1 MTEAPLEDN
10 GSGLAPA
17 GEGWFVVNVRVA
29 QWLTSE
35 EGEKQPTGSEC
46 YFESGKAEFPQLGFR
61 IHVLP
66 PGQSNGP
73 YHGENKQEDFL
84 VLHGECVLLVQGEE
98 RRLSAWDFVHCPP
111 WTEHIFVGAGD
122 GPCAILMAGARRR
135 LAGSLPGVRVR
146 RTPPGECGR
155 GDVQSRSGLRRVRA
169 VPARTTVLLAATALG
184 LDEGSDGG
192 RSLNLHLP
200 RSRSGRSSTLVIHA
214 LGLAGFV

>member
-1 MTEAPLEDN
+1 MAEAPLEDN

-17 GEGWFVVNVRVA
+17 GEGWFVVNVRDA

-66 PGQSNGP
+66 PGQSNGL

-84 VLHGECVLLVQGEE
+84 VLHGECVLLVQDEE

-122 GPCAILMAGARRR
+122 GPCAILMAGARGDDWQVRYPASEFAVRHRASAAEETSDPDRAYAEFEPSRRGRPSYWRR
-135 LAGSLPGVRVR
+135 LPWA
-146 RTPPGECGR
+146 
-155 GDVQSRSGLRRVRA
+155 
-169 VPARTTVLLAATALG
+169 
-184 LDEGSDGG
+184 
-192 RSLNLHLP
+192 
-200 RSRSGRSSTLVIHA
+200 
-214 LGLAGFV
+214 

>member
-1 MTEAPLEDN
+1 MAEAELEDN

-17 GEGWFVVNVRVA
+17 GEGWFVVNVRDA

-66 PGQSNGP
+66 PGQSNGL
-73 YHGENKQEDFL
+73 YHGENTGELPRPARRMRLARRRRRAAAERVGLRPLPAVDGAHL
-84 VLHGECVLLVQGEE
+84 RWRGRRPVRDPHG
-98 RRLSAWDFVHCPP
+98 RR
-111 WTEHIFVGAGD
+111 
-122 GPCAILMAGARRR
+122 ARRR

-155 GDVQSRSGLRRVRA
+155 GDVPIPIRPTPSSSRPGADDRPTGGDCPGPRRRERRGSIAEFISPEIEIRA
-169 VPARTTVLLAATALG
+169 
-184 LDEGSDGG
+184 
-192 RSLNLHLP
+192 
-200 RSRSGRSSTLVIHA
+200 
-214 LGLAGFV
+214 